1 MKRFEAEQA
10 QKFSKSNNACLE
22 VSNCVA
28 VGGGA
33 I

>member
-10 QKFSKSNNACLE
+10 QKSSKSINACVE
-22 VSNCVA
+22 VSNCVS

>member
-1 MKRFEAEQA
+1 MKRFTTKQT
-10 QKFSKSNNACLE
+10 QKSFKLKDNCVE